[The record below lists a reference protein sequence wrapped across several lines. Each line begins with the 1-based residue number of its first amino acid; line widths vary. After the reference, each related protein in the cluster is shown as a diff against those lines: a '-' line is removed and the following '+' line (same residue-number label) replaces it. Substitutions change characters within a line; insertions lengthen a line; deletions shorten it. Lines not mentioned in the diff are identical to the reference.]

1 MKRLLAYL
9 FIVLGLGLTFSVN
22 AEAEQFDGIICGK
35 YDGSLN
41 SKDKYIYTNLW
52 DVEIYLDIGKKC
64 KKIRKYSR
72 GATYTIY
79 KMIDEGSIKPKVNY
93 SHVADYIRNGLPKI
107 CLNTNINKIRQ
118 SNDYIK
124 SRYQKKWKNCKNN
137 EKELVIDH
145 IATMSKLSKTTK
157 ESQRNK
163 VILKFAEETQIAKAE
178 QNQSYEVGIK
188 CFNPANNKIET
199 WSGYDT
205 CPGNRTFVESLKEKQ
220 KIAKD
225 KKRKTEEK
233 IKLAQKKKLNKKKRK

>member
-124 SRYQKKWKNCKNN
+124 SRYQKKWKIVKIMKKSWLLIILQPCLSFQKQQKN
-137 EKELVIDH
+137 
-145 IATMSKLSKTTK
+145 
-157 ESQRNK
+157 
-163 VILKFAEETQIAKAE
+163 
-178 QNQSYEVGIK
+178 
-188 CFNPANNKIET
+188 
-199 WSGYDT
+199 
-205 CPGNRTFVESLKEKQ
+205 LKETK
-220 KIAKD
+220 
-225 KKRKTEEK
+225 
-233 IKLAQKKKLNKKKRK
+233 